1 MSKMVS
7 HNQLEEWGG
16 GWGGGG
22 ALAIQ
27 SKESGKQPVGTG
39 DGTTDNEWAEKMRYC
54 HNEES

>member
-1 MSKMVS
+1 MA
-7 HNQLEEWGG
+7 G
-16 GWGGGG
+16 GGGG